1 MSGITDFIDSEVKAN
16 DVVLFM
22 KGTPGFP
29 QCGFSGQV
37 VQILD
42 YIGVDYKGVDV
53 LTSGELRQG
62 IKEYSNW
69 PTIPQLYVKGEFV
82 GGCDIVREMFQAGVA
97 LRVGAHVP
105 LVEVGSDRVRFA
117 ALLLDR
123 GQVLLLE
130 LLEFLGRKRR
140 LAQDLGGEPEDG
152 RKVLADGLDRQRRL
166 GGAPAHAHPG
176 FQPVELVLD
185 LLARVLGGTAHQHVG
200 REIRGG
206 GLAHQALLVAES
218 QGQGRHDGAAP
229 RLLRQQRDL
238 GSVGQLRALRA
249 GLDVGR
255 DASNASP
262 GLTTAS
268 PL

>member
-82 GGCDIVREMFQAGVA
+82 GGCDIVREMFQAGELQQTLKEKGVA
-97 LRVGAHVP
+97 SSA
-105 LVEVGSDRVRFA
+105 
-117 ALLLDR
+117 
-123 GQVLLLE
+123 
-130 LLEFLGRKRR
+130 
-140 LAQDLGGEPEDG
+140 
-152 RKVLADGLDRQRRL
+152 
-166 GGAPAHAHPG
+166 
-176 FQPVELVLD
+176 
-185 LLARVLGGTAHQHVG
+185 TA
-200 REIRGG
+200 
-206 GLAHQALLVAES
+206 
-218 QGQGRHDGAAP
+218 
-229 RLLRQQRDL
+229 
-238 GSVGQLRALRA
+238 
-249 GLDVGR
+249 
-255 DASNASP
+255 
-262 GLTTAS
+262 
-268 PL
+268 